1 MMEILKPPALD
12 SLWFLDLSLGATFLL
27 YYWGKLFSA
36 LSNVK
41 NKPAKFEWFTVC
53 RPNLYDTR

>member
-41 NKPAKFEWFTVC
+41 NKPAKFE
-53 RPNLYDTR
+53 